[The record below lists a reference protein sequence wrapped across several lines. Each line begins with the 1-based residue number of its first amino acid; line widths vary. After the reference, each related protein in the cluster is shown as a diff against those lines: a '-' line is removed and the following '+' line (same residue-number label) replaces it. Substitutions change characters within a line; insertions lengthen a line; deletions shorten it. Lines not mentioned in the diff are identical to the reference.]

1 MSLHIVEIYNGRMSK
16 LFDETKPGQIRSQ
29 KGKLVEELTRE
40 IIREAWKR
48 TGRDENRLEFKRKKF
63 KIQPRSDVRVMD
75 LELLKSVENFSS
87 LSYHLGVDIHTFI
100 DGEFCLGVECKA
112 YTENAMLKRI
122 LVDFWLLKKQYPSLN
137 CCLVQL
143 ETFLGGS
150 LDTKE
155 DCHIANS

>member
-1 MSLHIVEIYNGRMSK
+1 MSLHIVEIYNSRMSK
-16 LFDETKPGQIRSQ
+16 SFDETRPEQIRSQ

-75 LELLKSVENFSS
+75 LELLKSVENFNS
-87 LSYHLGVDIHTFI
+87 LSYYLGVDIHTFI

-122 LVDFWLLKKQYPSLN
+122 LVDFWLLKKRYPGLN
-137 CCLVQL
+137 WDLY
-143 ETFLGGS
+143 TFLPNKTS
-150 LDTKE
+150 T
-155 DCHIANS
+155 